1 MSANAVGRAN
11 GNPNGTAV
19 RGRKGENENGRW
31 ATSDDTARNR
41 NVGKAVGESNTNH
54 IDDSNDSKKN
64 DATVASGRNSD
75 SMGSNSTEREAN
87 DEVKSNGN
95 RAGPN
100 DG

>member
-11 GNPNGTAV
+11 KNPNGTAV
-19 RGRKGENENGRW
+19 RGSKGKNEDDRQ
-31 ATSDDTARNR
+31 ATSDDTGRNR
-41 NVGKAVGESNTNH
+41 DVGKAVGGSNTENV
-54 IDDSNDSKKN
+54 DTSSESKKN
-64 DATVASGRNSD
+64 DATVASGRDSD
-75 SMGSNSTEREAN
+75 GVSSNSTEGEAN